1 MQQETPTT
9 PTSARIS
16 RRRKISPFW
25 LLPFIALLIAGWLVW
40 TNYEERGT
48 TITIDF
54 ASADGIVPG
63 RTPVRYQGV
72 EVGLVQGISMTDD
85 LRTIKIKAS
94 IKSDMKDALREDT
107 QFWLVTPKA
116 SLAGV
121 SGLDALVGGN
131 YIGMVPGKGKPRD
144 NFVALD
150 TQPKYRVNAGEMLVH
165 LHTSD
170 LGSLNSGSLVYFRKI
185 PVGRVYDYSINP
197 ANQGVTIDVLIERRF
212 TNLVKKDSRFWN
224 VSGVKADVS
233 LSGAKVQ
240 LESLAALVNGA
251 IAFDSPATSPQ
262 AKNDDNFQLYP
273 DLAHSQRG
281 MIITLDL
288 PDGKNLKAN
297 STPLMYQGL
306 EVGTLTGL
314 TLQPQGKVTGELTID
329 PSVTGLMR
337 SGSRIEMRSPKV
349 SLTDTSLSSLL
360 TGNTLELIP
369 GEGPP
374 QDHYTVLKSNESLLQ
389 QPATLALTLTA
400 PESYGINAGQP
411 VMLHGMR
418 VGQVVRRQLEEKGVS
433 FTIAISPD
441 YRQLVHGDSK
451 FIINSRL
458 DVKFGIDGME
468 VIGASAG
475 EWVDGGIRLE
485 PGSKGSIQRT
495 YPLYANAEKAA
506 EGIITDRL
514 PTTLTLTLTLT
525 ANSLPDIQ
533 AGSVVLYRKFQVG
546 EIVEVI
552 PQANKF
558 DVQVYIKPQYRNLL
572 TSNSVFWSEGGAR
585 VQLNGSGLTVQA
597 SPLNRTLKGAISF
610 DNLTGAGSGLTSK
623 DKRILYDSET
633 AARAVGSQITLS
645 TFDASKLSPGMP
657 VRYLGITIG
666 QLESLAFSPDK
677 KQVIAKAVLY
687 PEYVEDFAR
696 LGSRFSVV
704 SPQISASGVNHLD
717 TLLQPYINVDPGKG
731 RGQRRF
737 ELQESTITDARYL
750 DGLNVVMDAPEGGSL
765 SVGTPVLFRGI
776 EVGTITGTSL
786 GSMAD
791 RVQIT
796 LRISKKYQHLVRNN
810 SIFWLASGYD
820 LKFGL
825 TGGVVKTGTFQQ
837 FIQGGIAFATPPT
850 IPLAPQATSGK
861 HFLLEDEEPKDWRKW
876 GTALP
881 AN

>member
-9 PTSARIS
+9 PTSAHIK
-16 RRRKISPFW
+16 RRRMISPFW
-25 LLPFIALLIAGWLVW
+25 LLPFIALLIAAWLVW
-40 TNYEERGT
+40 TNYQERGT

-72 EVGLVQGISMTDD
+72 EVGMVQGISMTDD

-131 YIGMVPGKGKPRD
+131 YIGMMPGKGKPRET
-144 NFVALD
+144 FVALD
-150 TQPKYRVNAGEMLVH
+150 TQPKYRVNTGEMLIH

-197 ANQGVTIDVLIERRF
+197 GNQGVTIDVLIERRF

-224 VSGVKADVS
+224 VSGVKADVG
-233 LSGAKVQ
+233 LSGAKIQ

-251 IAFDSPATSPQ
+251 IAFDSPGASPR
-262 AKNDDNFQLYP
+262 AETDDNYNLYP

-281 MIITLDL
+281 VIITLDL

-297 STPLMYQGL
+297 STPLFYQGL
-306 EVGTLTGL
+306 EVGTLTGM
-314 TLQPQGKVTGELTID
+314 TLQPDGKVTGELTID

-337 SGSRIEMRSPKV
+337 TGTRIEMRSPKV

-369 GEGPP
+369 GEGQP
-374 QDHYTVLKSNESLLQ
+374 QDHFTVLKSNQSLLQ
-389 QPATLALTLTA
+389 QPATLAINLTA
-400 PESYGINAGQP
+400 PESYGIDAGQP
-411 VMLHGMR
+411 VVLHGMQI
-418 VGQVVRRQLEEKGVS
+418 GQVVSRQLNEKGVS
-433 FTIAISPD
+433 FTIAIGPD
-441 YRQLVHGDSK
+441 YRHLVHGDSK

-458 DVKFGIDGME
+458 DVKFGLDGVE
-468 VIGASAG
+468 VLGASAR
-475 EWVDGGIRLE
+475 EWVDGGIRLD
-485 PGSKGSIQRT
+485 PGSKGSLKNT

-506 EGIITDRL
+506 EGITTSQL
-514 PTTLTLTLTLT
+514 PATLTLT

-546 EIVEVI
+546 EIVDVT
-552 PQANKF
+552 PQANQF
-558 DVQVYIKPQYRNLL
+558 DVRVHIKPQYRNLL
-572 TSNSVFWSEGGAR
+572 TANSVFWSEGGAR

-597 SPLNRTLKGAISF
+597 SPLNRALKGAISF
-610 DNLTGAGSGLTSK
+610 DNLTGAGVGLTDK
-623 DKRILYDSET
+623 DKRVLYDSET
-633 AARAVGSQITLS
+633 AARAVGSQITLR

-666 QLESLAFSPDK
+666 QLESLALSQDK

-687 PEYVEDFAR
+687 PEYVQDFAR
-696 LGSRFSVV
+696 VGSRFSVV
-704 SPQISASGVNHLD
+704 SPEISAAGVNHLD

-731 RGQRRF
+731 HGQRSF

-776 EVGTITGTSL
+776 EVGTVTNTSL
-786 GSMAD
+786 GTMSD

-810 SIFWLASGYD
+810 SVFWLASGYN
-820 LKFGL
+820 LRFGL

-850 IPLAPQATSGK
+850 IPLAPQAASGK
-861 HFLLEDEEPKDWRKW
+861 HFILEDEEPKDWRKW

-881 AN
+881 AD